1 MNKPAKISGAE
12 RVRAYRARKRAQ
24 GLRPVT
30 FWLPDLSDPAVEAR
44 IREQCKA
51 IAASKQEKDDLAF
64 VDSLSTWLW
73 EPGSP
78 WVWDEKD

>member
-12 RVRAYRARKRAQ
+12 RVRAYRARKRAL

-51 IAASKQEKDDLAF
+51 IAASPHEKEVMEWIEAVS
-64 VDSLSTWLW
+64 VDPWEN
-73 EPGSP
+73 EPGSQ
-78 WVWDEKD
+78 